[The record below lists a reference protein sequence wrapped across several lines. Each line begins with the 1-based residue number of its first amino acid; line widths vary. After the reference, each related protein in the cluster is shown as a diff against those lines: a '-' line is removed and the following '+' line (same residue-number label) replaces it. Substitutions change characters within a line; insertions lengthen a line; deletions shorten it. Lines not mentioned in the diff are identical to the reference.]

1 MQSNFFVISIVAG
14 ILASGVL
21 LSLGLRLLF
30 EKIQRHTR
38 LRKERAAA
46 RRREGFQ
53 KFLKMIQFYLEAD
66 GDWRK
71 TGSKYRVH

>member
-1 MQSNFFVISIVAG
+1 MQSNFFVISIIAG
-14 ILASGVL
+14 TLASGVL
-21 LSLGLRLLF
+21 LSPGLRLLF

-53 KFLKMIQFYLEAD
+53 KSLKMIQFYLEAD
-66 GDWRK
+66 GDAADR
-71 TGSKYRVH
+71 GPGRRIH